1 MIKFPADPLIL
12 KIWMTEKKLI
22 CYFVFLI
29 PSNIQAR
36 GPEATEAYNNAL
48 KDGKAYIK
56 RVPIMII
63 GQARTGKTSLKKSLK
78 GEKFDPKEQSTEG
91 METDPSYFKVSTE
104 IWRAGKNNNNKTD
117 PGSED
122 FFEHN
127 IAQSIFGA
135 LRNVEMAQS
144 LPLR

>member
-1 MIKFPADPLIL
+1 MYTTSATINRSKGLHCDDIALKKMIFYLVFIVPLD
-12 KIWMTEKKLI
+12 
-22 CYFVFLI
+22 
-29 PSNIQAR
+29 IQAR

-48 KDGKAYIK
+48 MDGKAFIK

-63 GQARTGKTSLKKSLK
+63 GQARTGKTSLKKSLR

-91 METDPSYFKVSTE
+91 IETDPSYFKVSTE
-104 IWRAGKNNNNKTD
+104 IWRAGDNNNNNTD

-122 FFEHN
+122 FFEQN

-135 LRNVEMAQS
+135 LRNVRIS
-144 LPLR
+144 

>member
-1 MIKFPADPLIL
+1 MFI
-12 KIWMTEKKLI
+12 
-22 CYFVFLI
+22 V

-78 GEKFDPKEQSTEG
+78 GEKFDPK
-91 METDPSYFKVSTE
+91 
-104 IWRAGKNNNNKTD
+104 
-117 PGSED
+117 
-122 FFEHN
+122 
-127 IAQSIFGA
+127 
-135 LRNVEMAQS
+135 
-144 LPLR
+144 